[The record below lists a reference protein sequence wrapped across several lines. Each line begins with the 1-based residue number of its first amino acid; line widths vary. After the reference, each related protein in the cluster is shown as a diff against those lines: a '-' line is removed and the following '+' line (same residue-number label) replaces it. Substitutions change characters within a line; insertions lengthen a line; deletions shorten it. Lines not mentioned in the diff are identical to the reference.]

1 MIKEKTGVY
10 EMTISFTTS
19 FFRKSLMSWTNSL
32 LRRFKSS
39 LREALFS
46 EMNNLSPCRRTFS
59 VYFTTPIHCKS
70 WPYLHKKQYKGSD
83 IFLKKHKKKKKI
95 Y

>member
-1 MIKEKTGVY
+1 
-10 EMTISFTTS
+10 MTISFTTS

-59 VYFTTPIHCKS
+59 VYFTKAIVKVVLAKESRDNLLQGAFIVKVGH
-70 WPYLHKKQYKGSD
+70 
-83 IFLKKHKKKKKI
+83 IFIKNSTKVVI
-95 Y
+95 FF